1 MDDLLKLLSEINY
14 WEKSPGFELGF
25 IRKRYI
31 DTIWKLTDNQLIKII
46 VGQRRTGKSYVVRQ
60 IIDKLIGEKK
70 VNVRNIFYLNK
81 EMFEFDKIRNADN
94 LSEIINLY
102 ERTYKP
108 VGKEYILID
117 EVQNINDWEKIIN
130 SLAQHPLKKYEIFI
144 TGSNSKMLSGELA
157 SMLSGRY
164 LLLEVFPFSYREFLS
179 YKNLKNN
186 KSNFIKYITGSALPE
201 VFHLDRQEAKLYYF
215 QSLKDTILLK
225 DIMYRHKIRDYVL
238 LEDIFL
244 FLLHNIGNL
253 TSVPSI
259 IKYFKSRN
267 RKADYVTI
275 AQYLLYMKEAF
286 LIRDVPRYSIKTKEL
301 LSGEKKYFV
310 NDMGFRN
317 YLFPH
322 LINDFGAILENITL
336 LHLKTAGYKV
346 RVGYE
351 TYREVD
357 FFATGNNKNVYIQVA
372 YVMPTKETVDREFG
386 IFEKIRDHLPKYVLS
401 MDDMLITNEKG
412 IIHQHIWDYIYELV

>member
-1 MDDLLKLLSEINY
+1 
-14 WEKSPGFELGF
+14 
-25 IRKRYI
+25 
-31 DTIWKLTDNQLIKII
+31 
-46 VGQRRTGKSYVVRQ
+46 
-60 IIDKLIGEKK
+60 
-70 VNVRNIFYLNK
+70 
-81 EMFEFDKIRNADN
+81 MFEFDKIKDANN

-102 ERTYKP
+102 ERKYKP
-108 VGKEYILID
+108 VGKVYIFID

-164 LLLEVFPFSYREFLS
+164 LLMEVFPFSYGEFLS

-186 KSNFIKYITGSALPE
+186 KSHFLKYITGSALPE
-201 VFHLDRQEAKLYYF
+201 VFRLDTQEARMYYF
-215 QSLKDTILLK
+215 QTLKDTILLK

-253 TSVPSI
+253 TSVPSMI
-259 IKYFKSRN
+259 RYFKSRN
-267 RKADYVTI
+267 RKVDYATI

-286 LIRDVPRYSIKTKEL
+286 LIHDVPRYSIKTKEL

-322 LINDFGAILENITL
+322 LITDFGAILENITL
-336 LHLKTAGYKV
+336 LHLKMAGYNA

-351 TYREVD
+351 TNSEVD
-357 FFATGNNKNVYIQVA
+357 FFATGTDKKVYIQVA

-386 IFEKIRDHLPKYVLS
+386 VFNRIKDHIPKYVLS
-401 MDDMLITNEKG
+401 MDDMLITDEKG

>member
-14 WEKSPGFELGF
+14 WEKPPGFELGF